1 MIQTVGVVGAG
12 QMGRGIAQVAAVA
25 GHAVVL
31 HDQEPGQWETGRAA
45 IEQSLDKFVEKRK
58 LTPEERDAAL
68 ARITFSTRLDALAP
82 AELVIEAIVEDL
94 GAKQA
99 LWRRL
104 EAVTGKVCLFASN
117 TSSLSIVDQSVGLA
131 HPDRLM
137 GLHFFNPVP
146 LMALVEVVRSV
157 RTSPAVLATG
167 EAFVRGL
174 GKVPV
179 PARDESGFVV
189 NRLLVPYLLD
199 AVRALEHGL
208 GRVEDLDAA
217 MHLGAG
223 HPMGP
228 FTLLDF
234 VGLDTVVRI
243 ADIMFDQF
251 REPRYAPPPLLRR
264 MVAAGYHGR
273 KNGRGFY
280 DWSTEP
286 PAPMELGL

>member
-1 MIQTVGVVGAG
+1 MSEIVGVIGAG
-12 QMGRGIAQVAAVA
+12 LMGRGIAQVAAVA
-25 GHAVVL
+25 GHEVVL
-31 HDQEPGQWETGRAA
+31 HDQVASQWDAARAA
-45 IEQSLDKFVEKRK
+45 MVKSLERTVE
-58 LTPEERDAAL
+58 TAQEREAAL
-68 ARITFSTRLDALAP
+68 SRITFSTRLDALAP
-82 AELVIEAIVEDL
+82 AEIVIEAIVEDL
-94 GAKQA
+94 GAKQS

-104 EAVTGKVCLFASN
+104 EAVTEQICLFASN
-117 TSSLSIVDQSVGLA
+117 TSSLTIVDQSIGLD

-146 LMALVEVVRSV
+146 RMALVEVVRSI
-157 RTSPAVLATG
+157 RTSPAVVAAG
-167 EAFVRGL
+167 EGFVRGL

-179 PARDESGFVV
+179 SARDESGFLV

-199 AVRALEHGL
+199 AVRQLEHG
-208 GRVEDLDAA
+208 GGSVIDLDAA

-234 VGLDTVVRI
+234 VGLDTVVAI
-243 ADIMFDQF
+243 AEVMFDQF
-251 REPRYAPPPLLRR
+251 RESRFAPPPLLRR

-280 DWSTEP
+280 DWSVEP
-286 PAPMELGL
+286 PVPIELGL

>member
-1 MIQTVGVVGAG
+1 MSEHVGVVGAG
-12 QMGRGIAQVAAVA
+12 LMGRGIAQVAAVA
-25 GHAVVL
+25 GHPVTV
-31 HDQEPGQWETGRAA
+31 HDQDAAQWETARTE
-45 IEQSLDKFVEKRK
+45 IERSLSKFVEKGK
-58 LTPEERDAAL
+58 LDSATRDAAL
-68 ARITFSTRLDALAP
+68 ERLTFSTRLDALAP
-82 AELVIEAIVEDL
+82 AEIVIEAIVEDL

-104 EAVTGKVCLFASN
+104 EAVTSKICLYASN
-117 TSSLSIVDQSVGLA
+117 TSSLAIVDQAIGLA

-146 LMALVEVVRSV
+146 MMPLVEVVRSIQ
-157 RTSPAVLATG
+157 TSPAAIAAG
-167 EAFVRGL
+167 ERVVRGL
-174 GKVPV
+174 GKVAV

-199 AVRALEHGL
+199 AIRALEHGL
-208 GRVEDLDAA
+208 GNVNDLDQA

-228 FTLLDF
+228 FQLLDF
-234 VGLDTVVRI
+234 VGLDTVMRI
-243 ADIMFDQF
+243 AEIMFDQF
-251 REPRYAPPPLLRR
+251 RETRYAPPPLLRR

-280 DWSTEP
+280 DWTGAEP
-286 PAPMELGL
+286 VPMELGL

>member
-1 MIQTVGVVGAG
+1 MSEQVGVVGAG

-25 GHAVVL
+25 GHQVVV
-31 HDQEPGQWETGRAA
+31 HDQDAAQWEGAYA
-45 IEQSLDKFVEKRK
+45 EIERSLAKFVEKGK
-58 LTPEERDAAL
+58 LDPAARDAAIGRL
-68 ARITFSTRLDALAP
+68 TFSTRLDALAP
-82 AELVIEAIVEDL
+82 AEIVIEAIVEEL

-104 EAVTGKVCLFASN
+104 EAVTSKICLYASN
-117 TSSLSIVDQSVGLA
+117 TSSLAIVDQAIGLA

-146 LMALVEVVRSV
+146 MMPLVEVVRSIQ
-157 RTSPAVLATG
+157 TAPAVVAAG
-167 EAFVRGL
+167 ERFVHGL

-199 AVRALEHGL
+199 AIRALEQGV
-208 GRVEDLDAA
+208 GGIRDLDQA

-228 FTLLDF
+228 FQLLDF
-234 VGLDTVVRI
+234 VGLDTVLRI
-243 ADIMFDQF
+243 AEIMFDQF
-251 REPRYAPPPLLRR
+251 RETRFAPPPLLRR

-280 DWSTEP
+280 DWNGAEP
-286 PAPMELGL
+286 MPMDLGL

>member
-1 MIQTVGVVGAG
+1 MIRTVGVVGAG

-25 GHAVVL
+25 GHEVLL
-31 HDQEPGQWETGRAA
+31 HDQDPGQWESGRAA
-45 IEQSLDKFVEKRK
+45 IEHSLDKFVEKRK
-58 LTPEERDAAL
+58 LTPEDREAAL
-68 ARITFSTRLDALAP
+68 ARITFSTRLDVMAP

-94 GAKQA
+94 GAKQS

-104 EAVTGKVCLFASN
+104 EGLTGKVCLFASN
-117 TSSLSIVDQSVGLA
+117 TSSLAIVDQAVGLA

-157 RTSPAVLATG
+157 QTSPAVLASG

-208 GRVEDLDAA
+208 GRIEDLDAA

-243 ADIMFDQF
+243 AEIMFDQF
-251 REPRYAPPPLLRR
+251 REARYAPPPLLRR

-280 DWSTEP
+280 DWTVEP
-286 PAPMELGL
+286 PIPMELGL

>member
-1 MIQTVGVVGAG
+1 MSETVGVVGAG
-12 QMGRGIAQVAAVA
+12 LMGRGIAQVVAVA
-25 GHAVVL
+25 GHPVIV
-31 HDQEPGQWETGRAA
+31 HDQDAAQWETAQA
-45 IEQSLDKFVEKRK
+45 EIERSLGKFVEKGK
-58 LTPEERDAAL
+58 LDPTARDAAL
-68 ARITFSTRLDALAP
+68 ARLTFSTRLDALAP
-82 AELVIEAIVEDL
+82 AEIVIEAIVEEL

-104 EAVTGKVCLFASN
+104 EAVTSKICLYASN
-117 TSSLSIVDQSVGLA
+117 TSSLAIVDQAIGLA

-146 LMALVEVVRSV
+146 MMPLVEVVRSIQ
-157 RTSPAVLATG
+157 TAPAVVAAG
-167 EAFVRGL
+167 EQFVRGL
-174 GKVPV
+174 GKVAI

-199 AVRALEHGL
+199 AIRALEHGV
-208 GRVEDLDAA
+208 GSVVDLDQA

-228 FTLLDF
+228 FRLLDF
-234 VGLDTVVRI
+234 VGLDTVMRI
-243 ADIMFDQF
+243 AEIMFDQF
-251 REPRYAPPPLLRR
+251 RETRFAPPPLLRR

-280 DWSTEP
+280 DWTGAEP
-286 PAPMELGL
+286 MPMELGL